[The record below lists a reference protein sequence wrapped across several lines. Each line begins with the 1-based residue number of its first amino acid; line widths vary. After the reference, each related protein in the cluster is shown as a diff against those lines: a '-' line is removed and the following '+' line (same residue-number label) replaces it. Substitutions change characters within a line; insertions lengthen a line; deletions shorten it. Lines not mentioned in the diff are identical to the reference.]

1 MSLTWTST
9 LLVSVV
15 CFGKGMGT
23 ADINV
28 LVYGSTPGAIMS
40 AVAAARTFE
49 AKGVK

>member
-1 MSLTWTST
+1 
-9 LLVSVV
+9 
-15 CFGKGMGT
+15 
-23 ADINV
+23 V